1 MKILLSND
9 DGYQAPGLAALAAG
23 LEDVAELVVM
33 APTTDQSCT
42 SSSLSVRDNIAV
54 HRVPGQR
61 HEMYHVT
68 GTPAD
73 CVHLALNGVL
83 DEKPDMVV
91 SGINAGSNLGDDVIY
106 SGTVAAAIE
115 GRFLGLPAIAV
126 SLVGETLTHYDSA
139 ARVIRDMIDTMQLR
153 PLPEDTILNIN
164 VPDLPFES
172 LKGVYATRC
181 GARHQSQPVIPN
193 GTDGDTRF
201 FTIGPSGD
209 KADAGP
215 GTDFQAVA
223 DGRVSVTPLHIDL
236 TRYSRMTE
244 IAQWVTGVTL
254 H

>member
-9 DGYQAPGLAALAAG
+9 DGYRAPGLAALAAA
-23 LEDVAELVVM
+23 LEDVADLVVM
-33 APTTDQSCT
+33 APSTDQSCT
-42 SSSLSVRDNIAV
+42 SSSLSVRSRIAV
-54 HRVPGQR
+54 HRVSGER
-61 HEMYHVT
+61 FEMYHVE

-126 SLVGETLTHYDSA
+126 SLVGQSLVHYDSA
-139 ARVIRDMIDTMQLR
+139 ARVIRDMIETMRSR
-153 PLPEDTILNIN
+153 PLPRDTILNIN
-164 VPDLPFES
+164 VPDLPFDA

-181 GARHQSQPVIPN
+181 GARHQSQPVIVN
-193 GTDGDTRF
+193 DAEGDTRF

-209 KADAGP
+209 EADAGP
-215 GTDFQAVA
+215 GTDFHAVA
-223 DGRVSVTPLHIDL
+223 EGRVSVTPLHIDL

-244 IAQWVTGVTL
+244 IAQWVTGVSL